1 MEKFKPFV
9 TLLGVLTSACL
20 QAQSPADNAK
30 MNAFIDGLMSRM
42 TLEEKIGQL
51 NLLNPNERRSGP
63 TVQAQIQLGQVGGIF
78 NEANPTG
85 VRKLQSAA
93 VDHSRLGIP
102 LLFGFDVI
110 HGFKTIFPIPL
121 ALSCTWDPA
130 VIEQSARL
138 AATEATAAGVNWTFG
153 PMVDICRDPRWGRIS
168 EGAGEDAYMGAQMA
182 RAMVRGFQGDDLSR
196 SNALLAC
203 VKHFALYGAVEA
215 GREYNAVD
223 MSPRRMYQYYLP
235 PYQAAVDA
243 GVGSVMSSFNDIN
256 GVPSTANHWL
266 LTEVLRNQWGFKGF
280 VVTDSSAMN
289 SLTAWGLGDLS
300 TAAALALKAG
310 VDSDMGDRIY
320 SKHLPGLVAS
330 GKVAE
335 PMINEACR
343 RILEAKY
350 KLGLFADPYHGC
362 SEERAR
368 REIFTPEN
376 RHFARQL
383 AEQSLVLLKDDDRL
397 LPLKKSGVIALIGP
411 LADDQYDLLGCCQGA
426 GERRYNVTVE
436 AGFSNVVGSAV
447 TVLRA
452 KGANLTDDSA
462 LVATLRGFGDYVPVD
477 GRSPQRMLEE
487 AVAVANRADVVVAVL
502 GETSSMSGEASSRSQ
517 IGLPHCQE
525 DLLQALVK
533 TGKPVALVLMNGRP
547 LTLVWEAAHCGAILE
562 TWFAGTE
569 TGDAIADVLFGNYN
583 PSGKLTTT
591 FPRDVGQIPLY
602 YNHENTGFPY
612 QGNSA
617 NKWLSRYLDVP
628 NSPLYPFGFGLSYTE
643 FSYSDIRL
651 SQTNLTGNAALLAS
665 VDVTNT
671 GRREGGETVQLY
683 LSQPAA
689 SVARSVE
696 DLKGFQKV
704 SLLPGQTKEVTF
716 RITTDDLKFY
726 NDQLDYTWEP
736 GEFIIRIGGSSSQ
749 LQSATVRWNR

>member
-1 MEKFKPFV
+1 
-9 TLLGVLTSACL
+9 
-20 QAQSPADNAK
+20 
-30 MNAFIDGLMSRM
+30 
-42 TLEEKIGQL
+42 
-51 NLLNPNERRSGP
+51 
-63 TVQAQIQLGQVGGIF
+63 
-78 NEANPTG
+78 
-85 VRKLQSAA
+85 
-93 VDHSRLGIP
+93 
-102 LLFGFDVI
+102 
-110 HGFKTIFPIPL
+110 
-121 ALSCTWDPA
+121 
-130 VIEQSARL
+130 
-138 AATEATAAGVNWTFG
+138 
-153 PMVDICRDPRWGRIS
+153 
-168 EGAGEDAYMGAQMA
+168 
-182 RAMVRGFQGDDLSR
+182 
-196 SNALLAC
+196 
-203 VKHFALYGAVEA
+203 
-215 GREYNAVD
+215 
-223 MSPRRMYQYYLP
+223 
-235 PYQAAVDA
+235 
-243 GVGSVMSSFNDIN
+243 
-256 GVPSTANHWL
+256 
-266 LTEVLRNQWGFKGF
+266 
-280 VVTDSSAMN
+280 
-289 SLTAWGLGDLS
+289 
-300 TAAALALKAG
+300 
-310 VDSDMGDRIY
+310 
-320 SKHLPGLVAS
+320 
-330 GKVAE
+330 
-335 PMINEACR
+335 
-343 RILEAKY
+343 
-350 KLGLFADPYHGC
+350 
-362 SEERAR
+362 
-368 REIFTPEN
+368 
-376 RHFARQL
+376 
-383 AEQSLVLLKDDDRL
+383 
-397 LPLKKSGVIALIGP
+397 
-411 LADDQYDLLGCCQGA
+411 
-426 GERRYNVTVE
+426 
-436 AGFSNVVGSAV
+436 
-447 TVLRA
+447 
-452 KGANLTDDSA
+452 
-462 LVATLRGFGDYVPVD
+462 
-477 GRSPQRMLEE
+477 MLEE
-487 AVAVANRADVVVAVL
+487 AVAVAKRADVVVAVL

-617 NKWLSRYLDVP
+617 NKWLSRYLDMP

-726 NDQLDYTWEP
+726 NNQLDYTWEP